1 MSVRGSPN
9 PAIEREFV
17 HVPPD
22 KTLFPKLGLG
32 GYTIPQAIAELIDN
46 AIDARIEGERLH
58 IGVEIGS
65 HAIAVTDD
73 GSGMDAD
80 SLRNAL
86 RLAYSHKEGKLGEFG
101 LGLKT
106 ACTSLGHQF
115 EVTTSPEGHRKM
127 YRIRYDEDEW
137 TRTPEDQWLLPLE
150 KEEKVD
156 PRGHGTEVSVRR
168 LKVKT
173 AALVTRL
180 RKDLSQRFAP
190 YIASGDVE
198 IKVNTKKCAPAK
210 VELLE
215 GTRKDFEIFV
225 RGDRIWGWYGLL
237 ERGSQRGLYGFHTY
251 RRGRMITTFDKIG
264 IPEHPTSAR
273 ITGEIH
279 LDHVPVTHNKREF
292 IRESDQYEEAVAALE
307 AEFRELVKLARQTA
321 VPDRI
326 TPTVRQKLSAW
337 KDYLAEAMKSEEMA
351 GYRLPAGVAFERV
364 DPVEVPAS
372 GLEVIDIERRASPE
386 APSPDV
392 PNSTD
397 TRERV
402 PRETHPEE
410 RHVIRIKGKRFEYK
424 HDFRSLGLDAPW
436 KEHSV
441 DENRRLIEIYT
452 NTDFPAYHTT
462 QDVTFYAVLHI
473 VESLAEIVVR
483 RSEESLEKVAEV
495 RETLLRISSRI
506 ANQVENS

>member
-1 MSVRGSPN
+1 M
-9 PAIEREFV
+9 IEREYV
-17 HVPPD
+17 NVPPD

-32 GYTIPQAIAELIDN
+32 GYSIPQAIAELIDN

-58 IGVEIGS
+58 VAVEIEGR
-65 HAIAVTDD
+65 AILVTDD

-80 SLRNAL
+80 MLRNAL
-86 RLAYSHKEGKLGEFG
+86 RLAYSQKEGKLGEFG

-115 EVTTSPEGHRKM
+115 EVTASPAGHKKM

-137 TRTPEDQWLLPLE
+137 TRTHEDQWLLPLE
-150 KEEKVD
+150 KEDKVD
-156 PRGHGTEVSVRR
+156 PRGHGTKVTVRR

-173 AALVTRL
+173 TGLVTRL

-215 GTRKDFEIFV
+215 RTRKDFEILV
-225 RGDRIWGWYGLL
+225 RSERIWGWYGLL
-237 ERGSQRGLYGFHTY
+237 EKGSQRGLYGFHTY

-273 ITGEIH
+273 IIGEIH

-292 IRESDQYEEAVAALE
+292 IKESDQYEEAVAVLE
-307 AEFRELVKLARQTA
+307 AEFRELVKLARQAA

-326 TPTVRQKLSAW
+326 TPTVRQKLDAW
-337 KDYLAEAMKSEEMA
+337 KDYLEEALKSEELA
-351 GYRLPAGVAFERV
+351 GYRMPAGVAFERV
-364 DPVEVPAS
+364 DPSEVPAS
-372 GLEVIDIERRASPE
+372 TLEVIDIERRASPVGPTPE
-386 APSPDV
+386 VPEPRDTQERAPK
-392 PNSTD
+392 
-397 TRERV
+397 
-402 PRETHPEE
+402 ETHRAE
-410 RHVIRIKGKRFEYK
+410 RHVIRIKGKRFEYT
-424 HDFRSLGLDAPW
+424 HDFQSLGLEAPW

-441 DENRRLIEIYT
+441 DESRRLIEIYT

-462 QDVTFYAVLHI
+462 QDVTFYAVIHI
-473 VESLAEIVVR
+473 VEALAEIVVR
-483 RSEESLEKVAEV
+483 RSEESAEKIPEV

-506 ANQVENS
+506 ANQVENA